1 MQKINLKTYFT
12 FIILLSFCIS
22 AQSEKK
28 VNENPRLVVGI
39 VVDQMK
45 YEYIPK
51 FWNKYGNNGFKRLVS
66 QGFNAKNAH
75 YSYAVT
81 STAPGHATVV
91 TGTTPNYHGIVG
103 NEWFNPSLNKEIY
116 CVDDFLQKSV
126 GTLSDE
132 GKKSPRSLQTT
143 TISDE
148 NRISSNF
155 KAKTFSVALKD
166 RSAVLSGGHT
176 SKMSY
181 WFNAKNEGKF
191 ITSSYYMNEL
201 PEWVK
206 RFNERK
212 NIKKY
217 ITNWD
222 TYYDINLYVES
233 GPDLNQHE
241 IKYLGKNNSTFPYD
255 LERKSKTKSGK
266 IDYDVIKYSPFG
278 NDIVKDFALDAIEHE
293 NLGKDEITDFL
304 HIGFSSTDHVGHRFG
319 TNSVEVLD
327 MYIRLDKNI
336 EEILDYLDKKIGEKK
351 YIIYLTSD
359 HGITHVPSYLSENK
373 VPFNQ
378 LYSTNIFNEELKKYI
393 KDVSNYN
400 VYLNQERIAESV
412 YSYKEIKDLIRN
424 ELKKEPWVYDVY
436 DFTQLDEA
444 VSYSEDYAINMI
456 YYNSHPDLRGDLAFF
471 LKPLWYKKSSSA
483 SNHGT
488 GRTYDTHVPLI
499 FYGKGIKT
507 GFSSQRIYIRDIAP
521 TLSTILGISFSA
533 LSTGNPIIS
542 AIK

>member
-51 FWNKYGNNGFKRLVS
+51 FWNKYGENGFKRLVS

-319 TNSVEVLD
+319 ANSVEVLD

-400 VYLNQERIAESV
+400 VYLNQERIAESG

-507 GFSSQRIYIRDIAP
+507 GSSSQRIYIRDIAP

>member
-132 GKKSPRSLQTT
+132 GKKSPRNLQTT

-217 ITNWD
+217 ITNWE
-222 TYYDINLYVES
+222 TYYDIKLYVES

-319 TNSVEVLD
+319 ANSVEVLD

-378 LYSTNIFNEELKKYI
+378 LYSMNIFNEELKKYI

>member
-132 GKKSPRSLQTT
+132 GKKSPRNLQTT

-217 ITNWD
+217 ITNWE
-222 TYYDINLYVES
+222 TYYDIKLYVES

-319 TNSVEVLD
+319 ANSVEVLD

-378 LYSTNIFNEELKKYI
+378 LYSMNIFNEELKKYI

-507 GFSSQRIYIRDIAP
+507 GFSSQRIYIRDITP

>member
-1 MQKINLKTYFT
+1 MQKITLNTYFS
-12 FIILLSFCIS
+12 FILLFTICIS
-22 AQSEKK
+22 GQSEHKIYEK
-28 VNENPRLVVGI
+28 PRLVVGI

-51 FWNKYGNNGFKRLVS
+51 FWNKYGDSGFKKLVN

-103 NEWFNPSLNKEIY
+103 NEWFNPSLSKEIY

-126 GTLSDE
+126 GTLSNE
-132 GKKSPRSLQTT
+132 GQKSPKNLQTT

-319 TNSVEVLD
+319 ANSVEVLD

-507 GFSSQRIYIRDIAP
+507 GFSLQRIYIRDIAP

>member
-28 VNENPRLVVGI
+28 GNENPRLVVGI

-132 GKKSPRSLQTT
+132 GKKSPRNLQTT

-217 ITNWD
+217 ITNWE
-222 TYYDINLYVES
+222 TYYDIKLYVES

-319 TNSVEVLD
+319 ANSVEVLD

-378 LYSTNIFNEELKKYI
+378 LYSMNIFNGELKKYI

-542 AIK
+542 VIK

>member
-1 MQKINLKTYFT
+1 MQKITLNTFLKF
-12 FIILLSFCIS
+12 ILLFSICIS
-22 AQSEKK
+22 AQSEHKI
-28 VNENPRLVVGI
+28 NEKPRLVVGI

-51 FWNKYGNNGFKRLVS
+51 FWNKYGDKGFKKLVT

-103 NEWFNPSLNKEIY
+103 NDWFNPSLSKEIY

-132 GKKSPRSLQTT
+132 GQKSPKNLQTT

-212 NIKKY
+212 NIQKY
-217 ITNWD
+217 ISNWD
-222 TYYDINLYVES
+222 TYYDIELYVES
-233 GPDLNQHE
+233 GPDLNKHE

-255 LERKSKTKSGK
+255 LEKISKTKSGE

-278 NDIVKDFALDAIEHE
+278 NDIVKDFTLNAIDYE

-304 HIGFSSTDHVGHRFG
+304 HIGFSSTDHLGHRFG
-319 TNSVEVLD
+319 SNSVEVLD

-336 EEILDYLDKKIGEKK
+336 EDILNYLDKNVGEKN
-351 YIIYLTSD
+351 YIVYLTSD

-378 LYSTNIFNEELKKYI
+378 LYSMNVFDEELKKYI

-400 VYLNQERIAESV
+400 VYLNKDGIAESG
-412 YSYKEIKDLIRN
+412 YSHDEIKTLIKN

-436 DFTQLDEA
+436 DFAQLDEA
-444 VSYSEDYAINMI
+444 VSYSEDYVINMI

-471 LKPLWYKKSSSA
+471 LKPLWHKKSSSA

-499 FYGKGIKT
+499 LYGKGIRK
-507 GFSSQRIYIRDIAP
+507 GSSNKKIYVRDIAP
-521 TLSTILGISFSA
+521 TLSVILGISFTA
-533 LSTGNPIIS
+533 LSTGRPIIS

>member
-1 MQKINLKTYFT
+1 MQKLNLKTYFT

-304 HIGFSSTDHVGHRFG
+304 HIGFSSTDHLGHRFG
-319 TNSVEVLD
+319 SNSVEVLD

-336 EEILDYLDKKIGEKK
+336 EDILNYLDKNVGEKN
-351 YIIYLTSD
+351 YIVYLTSD

-378 LYSTNIFNEELKKYI
+378 LYSMNVFNEELKKYI

-400 VYLNQERIAESV
+400 VYLNKDRIDESG
-412 YSYKEIKDLIRN
+412 YSHDEIKALIKN

-436 DFTQLDEA
+436 DFAQLDEA
-444 VSYSEDYAINMI
+444 VSYSEDYGINMI

-471 LKPLWYKKSSSA
+471 LKPLWHKKSSSA

-499 FYGKGIKT
+499 FYGKGIRN
-507 GFSSQRIYIRDIAP
+507 GSSNKKIYVRDIAP
-521 TLSTILGISFSA
+521 TLSVILGINFTA
-533 LSTGNPIIS
+533 LSTGSPIIS

>member
-201 PEWVK
+201 PERVK

-319 TNSVEVLD
+319 ANSVEVLD

>member
-1 MQKINLKTYFT
+1 
-12 FIILLSFCIS
+12 
-22 AQSEKK
+22 
-28 VNENPRLVVGI
+28 
-39 VVDQMK
+39 
-45 YEYIPK
+45 
-51 FWNKYGNNGFKRLVS
+51 
-66 QGFNAKNAH
+66 
-75 YSYAVT
+75 
-81 STAPGHATVV
+81 
-91 TGTTPNYHGIVG
+91 
-103 NEWFNPSLNKEIY
+103 
-116 CVDDFLQKSV
+116 
-126 GTLSDE
+126 
-132 GKKSPRSLQTT
+132 
-143 TISDE
+143 
-148 NRISSNF
+148 
-155 KAKTFSVALKD
+155 
-166 RSAVLSGGHT
+166 
-176 SKMSY
+176 
-181 WFNAKNEGKF
+181 
-191 ITSSYYMNEL
+191 MNEL

-217 ITNWD
+217 ISKWD
-222 TYYDINLYVES
+222 TYYDNKLYIES

-241 IKYLGKNNSTFPYD
+241 INYLGKSNSTFPYD

-278 NDIVKDFALDAIEHE
+278 NDIVKDFALDAIEYE

-319 TNSVEVLD
+319 SNSVEVLD

-336 EEILDYLDKKIGEKK
+336 EEILDYLDKKIGEKE

-359 HGITHVPSYLSENK
+359 HGITHVPSYLSENR

-378 LYSTNIFNEELKKYI
+378 LYSMNVFNEELKKYI

-400 VYLNQERIAESV
+400 VYLNQDRIAESA
-412 YSYKEIKDLIRN
+412 YSYNQIKALIRK
-424 ELKKEPWVYDVY
+424 ELKQEPWVYDVY
-436 DFTQLDEA
+436 DFAQLDEA

-499 FYGKGIKT
+499 FYGKGIKN
-507 GFSSQRIYIRDIAP
+507 GLSSQRIYVRDIAP
-521 TLSTILGISFSA
+521 TLSIILGISFSA

>member
-132 GKKSPRSLQTT
+132 GKKSPRNLQTT

-217 ITNWD
+217 ITNWE
-222 TYYDINLYVES
+222 TYYDIKLYVES

-278 NDIVKDFALDAIEHE
+278 NDIVKDFALDAIEYE

-319 TNSVEVLD
+319 ANSVEVLD

-378 LYSTNIFNEELKKYI
+378 LYSMNIFNEELKKYI

-507 GFSSQRIYIRDIAP
+507 GFSSQRIYIRDITP

>member
-319 TNSVEVLD
+319 ANSVEVLD

-393 KDVSNYN
+393 KYVSNYN

-507 GFSSQRIYIRDIAP
+507 GFSLQRIYIRDIAP

>member
-319 TNSVEVLD
+319 ANSVEVLD

-542 AIK
+542 VIK

>member
-233 GPDLNQHE
+233 GPNLNQHE

-319 TNSVEVLD
+319 ANSVEVLD

-507 GFSSQRIYIRDIAP
+507 GFSLQRIYIRDIAP